1 ALPHVNLVNFN
12 GGLEYEI
19 GIEVS
24 PDKLREY
31 GLTFRDIAGAV
42 QNFSANMSAGQ
53 IRSENGYISMRVE
66 KQAYR
71 GFEFEKL
78 PLITLADGAQI
89 YLGDVATIND

>member
-1 ALPHVNLVNFN
+1 
-12 GGLEYEI
+12 
-19 GIEVS
+19 
-24 PDKLREY
+24 
-31 GLTFRDIAGAV
+31 
-42 QNFSANMSAGQ
+42 MSAGQ

-89 YLGDVATIND
+89 YLGDVATINDGFEEGLQYSKYNGNVLIFWGINFKRQWIFAVVFRI